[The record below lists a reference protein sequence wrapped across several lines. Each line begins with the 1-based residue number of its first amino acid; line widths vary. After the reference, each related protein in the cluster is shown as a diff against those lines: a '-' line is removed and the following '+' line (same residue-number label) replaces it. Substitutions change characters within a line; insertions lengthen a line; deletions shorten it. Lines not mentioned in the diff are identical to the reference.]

1 MKLYAKIIVMITV
14 SVIKRLIHV
23 NVMKVIS
30 EKAVKIEIAL
40 KTVTN
45 KENVKMDNAIVMLV
59 SRALIV
65 QLNLALI
72 RVVAMVSAKKEN
84 VFVNLNI
91 WEEIAQSIYA

>member
-1 MKLYAKIIVMITV
+1 
-14 SVIKRLIHV
+14 
-23 NVMKVIS
+23 
-30 EKAVKIEIAL
+30 
-40 KTVTN
+40 
-45 KENVKMDNAIVMLV
+45 MDNAIVMLV